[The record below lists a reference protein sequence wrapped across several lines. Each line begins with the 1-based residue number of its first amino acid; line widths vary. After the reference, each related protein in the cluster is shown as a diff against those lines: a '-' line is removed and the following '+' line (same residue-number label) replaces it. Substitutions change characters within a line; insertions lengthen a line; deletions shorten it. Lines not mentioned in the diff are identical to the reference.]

1 MDLSIRILILFS
13 ILSSDIGFSSDVGK
27 DDNILPAPHLIILGQ
42 TGVGK
47 STLANVLLGCDLET
61 SQDCLFEICH
71 GGDSCTKETAYGVGQ
86 SVIAYKESTIKL

>member
-1 MDLSIRILILFS
+1 MEISPRILVLFTILPS
-13 ILSSDIGFSSDVGK
+13 YIGFCLDVR
-27 DDNILPAPHLIILGQ
+27 DDDSLPSPHLIILGQ

-47 STLANVLLGCDLET
+47 STLANVLLGCDLEA

-86 SVIAYKESTIKL
+86 